1 LSALLLAQI
10 TAPSATAPPTIIR
23 VKTTPFCQVFRTNIF
38 EVLQGL
44 RINDTVIDQGRMVL
58 AKWAYDSVVDQPHLD
73 SGGASL
79 RLDQVQLGNV
89 VTQAA
94 HNRGR
99 STIC

>member
-1 LSALLLAQI
+1 VAQI